1 MKIKKGFYILE
12 ALLAVVI
19 LSMVLLSLFSMV
31 SFLQR
36 RTVKSSHETEASL
49 LLQEGMEIAHSA
61 LLAGWKS
68 YPDGVY
74 SPAFEDADEEK
85 WVLIPDEET
94 NLQALFTRRIILIS
108 VCRNPDT
115 GERMDISGSCGSNKD
130 DNSRIIKTTI
140 IWDEKGKTN
149 EIEGSLL
156 VLKLPE

>member
-19 LSMVLLSLFSMV
+19 LSMVLLSLYSMV

-61 LLAGWKS
+61 LLASWKS

-74 SPAFEDADEEK
+74 SPANAQLVAIKSRAGIE
-85 WVLIPDEET
+85 
-94 NLQALFTRRIILIS
+94 
-108 VCRNPDT
+108 
-115 GERMDISGSCGSNKD
+115 SGAAAGGRLCP
-130 DNSRIIKTTI
+130 
-140 IWDEKGKTN
+140 
-149 EIEGSLL
+149 
-156 VLKLPE
+156 V